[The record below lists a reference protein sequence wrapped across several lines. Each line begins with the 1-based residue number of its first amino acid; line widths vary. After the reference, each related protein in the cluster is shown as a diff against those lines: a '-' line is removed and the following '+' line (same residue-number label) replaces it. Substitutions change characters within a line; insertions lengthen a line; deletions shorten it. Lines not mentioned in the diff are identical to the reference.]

1 MGEIKDINKSNTLKV
16 IGEIGKKNADVDK
29 ILLDI
34 KKIDETLDNAELDKL
49 ITTIIQEF
57 QKK

>member
-16 IGEIGKKNADVDK
+16 IGEIGKKNADVDE